1 VPVSP
6 VRNIGVRQAGGAEE
20 LQAVGRTGKPD
31 SPSLH
36 TTLCSCSDPLSL
48 FERLPTFFEGHEIPL
63 PTPNA
68 DDPDASLVS
77 IECNAAS
84 NREIGEFRIAPE

>member
-1 VPVSP
+1 LLQPAPVSP

-31 SPSLH
+31 PPSFH
-36 TTLCSCSDPLSL
+36 TTLSSCSDPLSL
-48 FERLPTFFEGHEIPL
+48 FERLPTFFEWQEIPL
-63 PTPNA
+63 PAPSA
-68 DDPDASLVS
+68 DDPDASPVS

-84 NREIGEFRIAPE
+84 NREMG